1 MASVIAAAAREN
13 VSFAGPFAYE
23 QQIPMKSFL
32 GQQPLVPIK
41 PLMEALDSMQ
51 HGEASP
57 KHKRVAHDALKHRP
71 HSQKHADC
79 ERRISACNAIAGDKQ
94 REACMQ
100 KAASSCLS
108 V

>member
-1 MASVIAAAAREN
+1 MASTIAAAASEN

-23 QQIPMKSFL
+23 QQIPMKTFL

-41 PLMEALDSMQ
+41 PLMHALDSMQ
-51 HGEASP
+51 NGAASP
-57 KHKRVAHDALKHRP
+57 KHKQAAHDALKHHA
-71 HSQKHADC
+71 HSPKHADC
-79 ERRISACNAIAGDKQ
+79 ERRISACSAIAGDKQ

-100 KAASSCLS
+100 KAAQSCLS